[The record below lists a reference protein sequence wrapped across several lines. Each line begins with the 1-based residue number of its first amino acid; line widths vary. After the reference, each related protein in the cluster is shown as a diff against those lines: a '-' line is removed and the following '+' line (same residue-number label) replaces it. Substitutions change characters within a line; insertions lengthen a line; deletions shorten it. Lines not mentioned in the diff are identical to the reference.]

1 MDTVGG
7 SGLLA
12 GVRTPVSLSHGG
24 KEDDGEGEKMEEA
37 GQVLGGGVKRA
48 STKHEI
54 TCMSLEGVTYILD
67 IVFLSDHS
75 IPQPKINT

>member
-37 GQVLGGGVKRA
+37 G
-48 STKHEI
+48 
-54 TCMSLEGVTYILD
+54 
-67 IVFLSDHS
+67 
-75 IPQPKINT
+75 